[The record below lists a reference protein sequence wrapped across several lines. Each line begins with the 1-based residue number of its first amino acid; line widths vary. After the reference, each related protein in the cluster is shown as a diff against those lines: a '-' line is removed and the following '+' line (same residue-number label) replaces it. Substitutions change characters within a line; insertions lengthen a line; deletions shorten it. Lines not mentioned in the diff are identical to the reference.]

1 MAMNMSRCARLA
13 LVPLLLLAMA
23 CSRTPQ
29 AESQR
34 LVDNG
39 NKFYGR
45 SKFKEASIMYRRALA
60 KDPKNGD
67 AYYRLGLVS
76 LKLQGWNDAARAL
89 RRAVDLQPNN
99 ADAATKL
106 ADLYWLSYVSKPEAG
121 KSLVPEIQEL
131 SDALLKRDPKSFDGL
146 RLAGY
151 LALTVPDYPKALEKF
166 QAANVVKP
174 NDSHLG
180 LVLSNTLLAAKKP
193 DEAEK
198 LAKETLERNKTFAP
212 IYDLLYRLYIST
224 KRLPDA
230 EGILKAKVLNNPGTE
245 VFRLQ
250 LAAWYYG
257 TQRQPEME
265 KVLQDMISDSKNFPF
280 AHLSVGK
287 FFARLSDFDRA
298 RREFDAG
305 MAATPKE
312 KATYQKS
319 IIELLAAQ
327 GKFSEATLLVNEVL
341 KADPKDSVALELRSA
356 LGIQSGDPAQ
366 IQTAVTDLQMLVSKN
381 TGNGVLRLQ
390 LGRALLAQNKPDQ
403 ARAHLEEALRLR
415 PDLIPAKI
423 LLAQIF
429 ATKKDYTRALALTDD
444 VLSVDQRNLQARLI
458 RTSSLLGI
466 GERAKAK
473 TELEAMAKAAPN
485 SADAKFQLGYINY
498 AEGNYKEA
506 ASLFHELRQTNP
518 GDIRGLV
525 GVVETDVA
533 QKDFKGA
540 ADLVEAEMQKDPNR
554 LDLRVQLGSVLARAG
569 QYDEAIKQFSIL
581 VQKDPKSAD
590 YQLKLGESYRE
601 KGEFNSALDHFKKAS
616 ALAPNNVAPLV
627 RLGMMLDGVGR
638 RTEAKPYY
646 QQIIRLEPD
655 NVIALNNLAY
665 IKAEEGADL
674 DAAMSYAQRA
684 KQKAP
689 HEPDISDT
697 LGWIYIKKNLSDEA
711 VHVFR
716 DLVKERP
723 TNPSYHYHLAM
734 ALFQKG
740 DRPGARQECE
750 AALKNNP
757 SKEDQSKIRDLMGK
771 VM

>member
-1 MAMNMSRCARLA
+1 MNMSRCARLA
-13 LVPLLLLAMA
+13 LVPLLLLGIA

-34 LVDNG
+34 LVENG
-39 NKFYGR
+39 NKFFGR
-45 SKFKEASIMYRRALA
+45 TKYKEASIMYRRALA
-60 KDPKNGD
+60 KDAKNGD

-76 LKLQGWNDAARAL
+76 LKLQGWSDASRAL

-106 ADLYWLSYVSKPEAG
+106 ADLYWLSYVSKPDAG
-121 KSLVPEIQEL
+121 KNLVPEIQEL

-151 LALTVPDYPKALEKF
+151 LALTVPDFPKALAKF
-166 QAANVVKP
+166 QAANDVKP
-174 NDSHLG
+174 NEPHLS
-180 LVLSNTLLAAKKP
+180 LVLANTLLASKQPEA
-193 DEAEK
+193 AEK
-198 LAKETLERNKTFAP
+198 LAKETMERNKTFAP
-212 IYDLLYRLYIST
+212 IYDLLLNLYARSN
-224 KRLPDA
+224 RMPEA
-230 EGILKAKVLNNPGTE
+230 ENILKAKVQNNAATE
-245 VFRLQ
+245 PFRLQ
-250 LAAWYYG
+250 LAAFYYM
-257 TQRQPEME
+257 TQRRPEME
-265 KVLQDMISDSKNFPF
+265 KALQDMISDSKDFPF
-280 AHLSVGK
+280 AHLAVGK
-287 FFARLSDFDRA
+287 FFVRLGDFDRA
-298 RREFDAG
+298 RREYDAG

-319 IIELLAAQ
+319 IIELLAYQ
-327 GKFSEATLLVNEVL
+327 GKFSEATLMVNEVL
-341 KADPKDSVALELRSA
+341 KADPKDTVALELRSA
-356 LGIQSGDPAQ
+356 LGIQSGDPKQ
-366 IQTAVTDLQMLVSKN
+366 IETAVSDLQMLVSKN
-381 TGNGVLRLQ
+381 TSNGILRLQ
-390 LGRALLAQNKPDQ
+390 LGRALMAQNKPDQ
-403 ARAHLEEALRLR
+403 ARTHLEEALRLR
-415 PDLIPAKI
+415 PDLKEAKI
-423 LLAQIF
+423 FLAQIF
-429 ATKKDYTRALALTDD
+429 GAKKDYTRALALTDD

-458 RTSSLLGI
+458 RTSALLGM
-466 GERAKAK
+466 GDRARAKG
-473 TELEAMAKAAPN
+473 ELEALAKAAPN
-485 SADAKFQLGYINY
+485 STEAKYQLGYVNY

-506 ASLFHELRQTNP
+506 AQLFREMRQTNP
-518 GDIRGLV
+518 ADIRGLV
-525 GVVETDVA
+525 GIVETDVA

-540 ADLVEAEMQKDPNR
+540 AALVESEMQKEPNR
-554 LDLRVQLGSVLARAG
+554 LDLRMQLGSVLARAG
-569 QYDEAIKQFSIL
+569 QYDEAIKHFQIL

-590 YQLKLGESYRE
+590 YELKLGECYRE
-601 KGEFNSALDHFKKAS
+601 SGDFNAAVEHFKKAS

-646 QQIIRLEPD
+646 EQIIRLEPD
-655 NVIALNNLAY
+655 NVIALNNLAF

-716 DLVKERP
+716 ELVKEKP
-723 TNPSYHYHLAM
+723 ANPSYHYHLAM

-740 DRPGARQECE
+740 DRPGAKLECE

-757 SKEDQSKIRDLMGK
+757 SKEEQGKIKDLMGK

>member
-1 MAMNMSRCARLA
+1 MNMSRSARFA
-13 LVPLLLLAMA
+13 LVPLLLLGMA

-34 LVDNG
+34 LVANG
-39 NKFYGR
+39 NKFYGKT
-45 SKFKEASIMYRRALA
+45 KFKEASIMYRRAVA
-60 KDPKNGD
+60 KDAKNGD

-76 LKLQGWNDAARAL
+76 LKLQAWSDAARAL

-106 ADLYWLSYVSKPEAG
+106 ADLYWLSYVAKPEAG

-151 LALTVPDYPKALEKF
+151 LALTVPDYPKALERF
-166 QAANVVKP
+166 QSANAVKP
-174 NDSHLG
+174 NEPHLC
-180 LVLSNTLLAAKKP
+180 LVLANTLLASKKP
-193 DEAEK
+193 EEAEK
-198 LAKETLERNKTFAP
+198 LAKETMERNKNFAP
-212 IYDLLYRLYIST
+212 IYDLLLGMYART
-224 KRLPDA
+224 NRLPEA
-230 EGILKAKVLNNPGTE
+230 EAILKAKVQNNPGTE
-245 VFRLQ
+245 LFRLQ
-250 LAAWYYG
+250 LASFYVS
-257 TQRQPEME
+257 TQRRPEME
-265 KVLQDMISDSKNFPF
+265 KVLQDMNSSSKDFPF
-280 AHLSVGK
+280 AHLSVGR
-287 FFARLSDFDRA
+287 FFVRLGEFDRA

-312 KATYQKS
+312 KATYQRS

-327 GKFSEATLLVNEVL
+327 AKYSEATLMVNDVL
-341 KADPKDSVALELRSA
+341 KADPKDTIALELRSA
-356 LGIQSGDPAQ
+356 LGIQSGDPKQ
-366 IQTAVTDLQMLVSKN
+366 IETAVTDLQMLVSKN
-381 TGNGVLRLQ
+381 TANGILRLQ

-415 PDLIPAKI
+415 PDLSGAKV

-429 ATKKDYTRALALTDD
+429 AAKRDFTRALALTDD
-444 VLSVDQRNLQARLI
+444 VLSTDQRNLQARLI
-458 RTSSLLGI
+458 RTSSLLGM
-466 GERAKAK
+466 GDRARAKG
-473 TELEAMAKAAPN
+473 ELEAMAKAAPN
-485 SADAKFQLGYINY
+485 SADAKYQLGYINY

-506 ASLFHELRQTNP
+506 ASLFRELRQTNP
-518 GDIRGLV
+518 SDIRGLV
-525 GVVETDVA
+525 GIVETEVA
-533 QKDFKGA
+533 QKDFKA
-540 ADLVEAEMQKDPNR
+540 AAALVESEMQKDPNR

-569 QYDEAIKQFSIL
+569 QYDEAIKQFTIL

-590 YQLKLGESYRE
+590 YELKLGESYRE
-601 KGEFNSALDHFKKAS
+601 KGDFNAAVEHFKKSS
-616 ALAPNNVAPLV
+616 ALAPNNVTPLV

-638 RTEAKPYY
+638 RSEAKPYY
-646 QQIIRLEPD
+646 EQIIRLEPD

-716 DLVKERP
+716 ELVKEKP
-723 TNPSYHYHLAM
+723 ANPSYHYHLAM

-740 DRPGARQECE
+740 DRPGAKLECE

-757 SKEDQSKIRDLMGK
+757 SKEDQSKIKDLLGK